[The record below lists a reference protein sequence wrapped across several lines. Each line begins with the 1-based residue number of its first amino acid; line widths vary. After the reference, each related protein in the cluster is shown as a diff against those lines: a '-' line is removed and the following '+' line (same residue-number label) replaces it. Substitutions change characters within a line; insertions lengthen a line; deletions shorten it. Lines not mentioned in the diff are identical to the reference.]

1 MNITT
6 SSCGYKNSH
15 AVNPLCLT
23 NLICKEDSEIGAYRL
38 VERIT
43 YGNILERSQAYVEV
57 SLLGHEA
64 NLKFFEMI
72 HRKSYEDW
80 SHLYLRIYLFRAHLQ
95 PYLDMGLISGD
106 KFSQFA
112 IALQLSRF
120 DKVVIDDLLSK
131 KLIQPNTDYF
141 YIRKEFIKIED
152 QQKKARRMTQKRM
165 KENHFEMLQIHF
177 DRINQEEIG
186 SLSNDHKIAA

>member
-1 MNITT
+1 
-6 SSCGYKNSH
+6 
-15 AVNPLCLT
+15 
-23 NLICKEDSEIGAYRL
+23 
-38 VERIT
+38 
-43 YGNILERSQAYVEV
+43 
-57 SLLGHEA
+57 
-64 NLKFFEMI
+64 
-72 HRKSYEDW
+72 
-80 SHLYLRIYLFRAHLQ
+80 
-95 PYLDMGLISGD
+95 
-106 KFSQFA
+106 
-112 IALQLSRF
+112 
-120 DKVVIDDLLSK
+120 VVIDDLLSK

>member
-6 SSCGYKNSH
+6 NSYGYKNSN

-106 KFSQFA
+106 KFSKFA

-131 KLIQPNTDYF
+131 NLIKPNTDFF
-141 YIRKEFIKIED
+141 YIRKEFMKLED
-152 QQKKARRMTQKRM
+152 QQIKARRMTQKRM
-165 KENHFEMLQIHF
+165 KENYFEMLQIHCERV
-177 DRINQEEIG
+177 DQDEIDC
-186 SLSNDHKIAA
+186 LSNDPKIAA

>member
-141 YIRKEFIKIED
+141 YIRKEFMKLED

-165 KENHFEMLQIHF
+165 KENYFEMLQIHCERV
-177 DRINQEEIG
+177 DQDEMDC
-186 SLSNDHKIAA
+186 LSNDPKIAA

>member
-6 SSCGYKNSH
+6 STCGYKNSH

-80 SHLYLRIYLFRAHLQ
+80 SHLYLRIYLYRAHLQ

-131 KLIQPNTDYF
+131 KLIKPNTDF
-141 YIRKEFIKIED
+141 FDIRKEFIKLED

-165 KENHFEMLQIHF
+165 KENYFEMLKIHCE
-177 DRINQEEIG
+177 RIDQEDMDC
-186 SLSNDHKIAA
+186 LSNDPQIAA